1 MSGNKKILKIL
12 TAFLVILFAGKIA
25 SAQQDPMY
33 VQYIDNLLIVNPGF
47 AGSKPDGKLLLVSRN
62 QWVSLPGA
70 PVTNSFSYNTPLS
83 NKNIG
88 VGFSIMNDK
97 IGPQQQTGVYFDYS
111 YFLKVSDN
119 FKMGMGLKAGVSFYR
134 ASLTELDPINPDP
147 IFSKDIYKNFL
158 PNLGV
163 GLYLF
168 SDKTYFGISIPKFI
182 ENTIT
187 REDYETGFVQK
198 QKIHLYYVMGRQF
211 ELAEDFELK
220 ASSMIK
226 LVKNAPVS
234 VDLTALAGFREKF
247 WVGGMFR
254 FDSAF
259 GVISQ
264 FQITERMIIG
274 YSYELPIEKI
284 NNFSNGTHEIMF
296 GYNISLFK

>member
-119 FKMGMGLKAGVSFYR
+119 FKMGMGLK
-134 ASLTELDPINPDP
+134 T
-147 IFSKDIYKNFL
+147 
-158 PNLGV
+158 
-163 GLYLF
+163 
-168 SDKTYFGISIPKFI
+168 
-182 ENTIT
+182 
-187 REDYETGFVQK
+187 
-198 QKIHLYYVMGRQF
+198 
-211 ELAEDFELK
+211 
-220 ASSMIK
+220 
-226 LVKNAPVS
+226 
-234 VDLTALAGFREKF
+234 
-247 WVGGMFR
+247 
-254 FDSAF
+254 
-259 GVISQ
+259 
-264 FQITERMIIG
+264 
-274 YSYELPIEKI
+274 
-284 NNFSNGTHEIMF
+284 
-296 GYNISLFK
+296 